1 MAATQSSNESVP
13 TVSATAQPPTRP
25 ASEPATAAD
34 FRERFGEDL
43 SEVLDVSKWKLG
55 GDLAQEYP
63 RIEQEVR
70 EALAQE
76 DETQRRIRTEV
87 FPKLMDPA
95 SAPGC
100 GVFAANMDVLRLIHR
115 GLLFNG
121 GVEACDGTVQVH
133 DTLPLT
139 IYQVGVSL
147 VSYAGTQGT
156 WQQRL
161 YRRDLRQRG
170 EDPVEH
176 AFRVLERRAQR
187 AALNHGTPSDQ
198 LGELARKAVMD
209 CAERAILLHR
219 SSAVWRMGHGNP
231 ITYELLTGADVLE
244 LMVAATGVM
253 RELIEKYR
261 KFVFVASEP
270 HELFLLTIGQALPPL
285 HYALV
290 GTLAERLENWFRQ
303 RRFTTEAAGNLL
315 WDGEPIAPPEW
326 IPRFIERVASQ
337 VVVGLYRASVMAPA
351 QLFYAHVDHAHF
363 AAHIVLA
370 DSMFQEERGFPLLID
385 LAHHV
390 CDSVFGG
397 SLRHMT
403 ETAYAAA
410 GSPWRYFSERTTRH
424 D

>member
-1 MAATQSSNESVP
+1 MAAIQNSNEAVAA
-13 TVSATAQPPTRP
+13 VSTPGQPPTP
-25 ASEPATAAD
+25 AD
-34 FRERFGEDL
+34 FRESFGEDL
-43 SEVLDVSKWKLG
+43 SEILDVNTWKLG
-55 GDLAQEYP
+55 GDLAEEYP
-63 RIEQEVR
+63 VVERQVR
-70 EALAQE
+70 EALAAE

-100 GVFAANMDVLRLIHR
+100 GVFAANRDVLQLIHR

-139 IYQVGVSL
+139 IYQIGISL
-147 VSYAGTQGT
+147 VSYAGNQGT

-176 AFRVLERRAQR
+176 VFRVLERRAQR
-187 AALNHGTPSDQ
+187 AALNHGTPGDK

-209 CAERAILLHR
+209 CAERAVLLQCA
-219 SSAVWRMGHGNP
+219 SAVWRMGHGNP
-231 ITYELLTGADVLE
+231 ITYELLTGADIPE
-244 LMVAATGVM
+244 LMVAGTSIL
-253 RELIEKYR
+253 RELIETYR

-270 HELFLLTIGQALPPL
+270 RELMLLTIGQALPPL
-285 HYALV
+285 HYAFV
-290 GTLAERLENWFRQ
+290 GTLAERVEGWFHQ
-303 RRFTTEAAGNLL
+303 LRFTTESAELL
-315 WDGEPIAPPEW
+315 WDGEPIAASAW

-351 QLFYAHVDHAHF
+351 QLFYAHKDHAHF
-363 AAHIVLA
+363 GAHIVLA

-390 CDSVFGG
+390 CASVFGG

>member
-1 MAATQSSNESVP
+1 MAATQSPNEPVS
-13 TVSATAQPPTRP
+13 TVSDAALPLTRSP
-25 ASEPATAAD
+25 SEPATATE
-34 FRERFGEDL
+34 FRQSFGEDL
-43 SEVLDVSKWKLG
+43 SEVLDVTKWKLG
-55 GDLAQEYP
+55 NDLAQEYP

-70 EALAQE
+70 EAIAQE
-76 DETQRRIRTEV
+76 DETQRRTRTEV

-95 SAPGC
+95 SVPGC
-100 GVFAANMDVLRLIHR
+100 GVFAANMDILRLIHR

-147 VSYAGTQGT
+147 VSYGGNQGT

-161 YRRDLRQRG
+161 YRRDLRQQG
-170 EDPVEH
+170 QNPVEYV
-176 AFRVLERRAQR
+176 FQVLERRAQR
-187 AALNHGTPSDQ
+187 SALNHGTPSDQ

-209 CAERAILLHR
+209 YAERAILLQN

-231 ITYELLTGADVLE
+231 ITYELLTGADILE
-244 LMVAATGVM
+244 LMVAGTKVA
-253 RELIEKYR
+253 RDLIERCR

-270 HELFLLTIGQALPPL
+270 RDRFLLTIGQALPPL
-285 HYALV
+285 HYAFV
-290 GTLAERLENWFRQ
+290 GTLAERLEGWFQQ
-303 RRFTTEAAGNLL
+303 RRFTMESAGNLL
-315 WDGEPIAPPEW
+315 WDDEPIAPPEW

-397 SLRHMT
+397 SLRPMT

-410 GSPWRYFSERTTRH
+410 GAPWRYFSERTTRH